1 MSPEESPAG
10 GGNEMATQRGFS
22 TDLRDN
28 GEQFPFVK
36 QVVLMNF
43 EYLGV
48 NQLLSDKLAAKKF

>member
-1 MSPEESPAG
+1 MSPEKSPAG
-10 GGNEMATQRGFS
+10 GENEMATERGFS
-22 TDLRDN
+22 IDLRDN